1 MMDWGDHG
9 MGLTGWLLMGL
20 VLVLFW
26 GSAAAVLVAVLRG
39 LWSEP
44 RHDVPADPLRLLNE
58 RFARGE
64 LDEQTYLR
72 RRGVLTS
79 TPVIARPKSR

>member
-1 MMDWGDHG
+1 MMGWGDHG
-9 MGLTGWLLMGL
+9 MGLTGWLMMGL
-20 VLVLFW
+20 GLLLFW
-26 GSAAAVLVAVLRG
+26 GAVAAVLVAVVRG

-44 RHDVPADPLRLLNE
+44 RRDMPADPLRLLNE

-72 RRGVLTS
+72 RRDVLTS
-79 TPVIARPKSR
+79 TPTIARARTR